1 MNMKKFFTRFATIA
15 MSMAA
20 IFAFVSCEEN
30 KADDGVMP
38 ESDATVEVAVVS
50 KDAQSATFAI
60 TTTKA
65 EAVAYY
71 RTPDTK
77 FIATGDF
84 VFEEGNCTEIE
95 PNTTVN
101 VTMPY
106 LEEMSDY
113 RLVVAARAANG
124 GYTIAYTNVHVPDF
138 ATSLEI
144 SVANVTY
151 SGAEVTVTPDE
162 HTANFKVGIGDG
174 NSTVEQFLAGE
185 VEVLSVTGNEP
196 KVVTL
201 QNLDPETEYVIY
213 AQAFNRENTGSDVVS
228 KKITTLEGPGVD
240 IQVSM
245 ENTIQAYV
253 TYTPNDKCGGVIALA
268 ASASVYYEFAEAFG
282 GEQALLETYYMM
294 DMADYVAAGETK
306 TTMWAMNGECD
317 YEYLVAALVLDEN
330 GEVYDIAHVPFTSP
344 SFDENAPEATV
355 TIELGTNDAAG
366 PQLIYTMGE
375 GTVGYYQSVYTQ
387 LDYDDLVA
395 YGASIDM
402 TEEEYIQQYTAFY
415 GYAMFENDDF
425 VWSLEPD
432 TDYVAV
438 GCPFNKNGIEGY
450 GKMDTLKFKT
460 APAEAVPEATAV
472 REFVTKKATT
482 KRALV
487 CKEQLDAL
495 KK

>member
-1 MNMKKFFTRFATIA
+1 MLINMKKFFTRFATVA
-15 MSMAA
+15 MTLVAA
-20 IFAFVSCEEN
+20 FSFVACDEE
-30 KADDGVMP
+30 KVEEVAV
-38 ESDATVEVAVVS
+38 SDATVEVAVTA

-65 EAVAYY
+65 VAVAYY
-71 RTPDTK
+71 RTDDTK

-84 VFEEGNCTEIE
+84 VFKNGKEVE
-95 PNTTVN
+95 PNTTVS
-101 VTMPY
+101 VSMPY

-113 RLVVAARAANG
+113 RLIVAARAENG
-124 GYTIAYTNVHVPDF
+124 AYTVTNTNVHVPDF
-138 ATSLEI
+138 DA
-144 SVANVTY
+144 SVSIAVENLTY
-151 SGAEVTVTPDE
+151 SGADVVVTPNE
-162 HTANFKVGIGDG
+162 HTAKFVVGIGDA

-185 VEVLSVTGNEP
+185 VETVNGAGSEP
-196 KVVTL
+196 KTVGL
-201 QNLDPETEYVIY
+201 QNLDDETTYIVY
-213 AQAFNRENTGSDVVS
+213 AQAFNRENTGSAVVTA
-228 KKITTLEGPGVD
+228 KVTTLEGPGVD
-240 IQVSM
+240 IQVQM
-245 ENTIQAYV
+245 DNTIQAYV
-253 TYTPNDKCGGVIALA
+253 TYTPNDKCGGVIGLA
-268 ASASVYYEFAEAFG
+268 ASASVYYDFAEAFG
-282 GEQALLETYYMM
+282 GEQALLENYYML
-294 DMADYVAAGETK
+294 DMADVIAAGETK

-330 GEVYDIAHVPFTSP
+330 GNVYDIVHAPFTSP

-387 LDYDDLVA
+387 LDYDELVA
-395 YGASIDM
+395 YGLSIDM

-425 VWSLEPD
+425 VWPLEPD
-432 TDYVAV
+432 TEYVAV

-450 GKMDTLKFKT
+450 GKMATLKFKT
-460 APAEAVPEATAV
+460 APEAEEGAAV
-472 REFVTKKATT
+472 REFVTKRNTV

-487 CKEQLDAL
+487 RKEQLDAL

>member
-1 MNMKKFFTRFATIA
+1 MNMKKFFTRFAAVA
-15 MSMAA
+15 MTLVAA
-20 IFAFVSCEEN
+20 FSFVACEDKVEE
-30 KADDGVMP
+30 VVV
-38 ESDATVEVAVVS
+38 SDATVEVTVTA
-50 KDAQSATFAI
+50 KDATSATFAI

-124 GYTIAYTNVHVPDF
+124 AYTVAYTNVHTPDF
-138 ATSLEI
+138 STSVSIAVENL
-144 SVANVTY
+144 TY
-151 SGAEVTVTPDE
+151 SGADVIVTPSE
-162 HTANFKVGIGDG
+162 HTAKFIVGIGDAT
-174 NSTVEQFLAGE
+174 STVEQFLAGE
-185 VEVLSVTGNEP
+185 IETISANGNEP
-196 KVVTL
+196 KTVGL
-201 QNLDPETEYVIY
+201 QNLDAETDYIVY
-213 AQAFNRENTGSDVVS
+213 AQAFNRENTGSDVVTA
-228 KKITTLEGPGVD
+228 KVTTLEGPGVD
-240 IQVSM
+240 IQVQM
-245 ENTIQAYV
+245 DNTIQAYV

-268 ASASVYYEFAEAFG
+268 ASASVYYDFAEAFG
-282 GEQALLETYYMM
+282 GEQALIETYYMM
-294 DMADYVAAGETK
+294 DMADVIAAGETK

-330 GEVYDIAHVPFTSP
+330 GNVYDIVHAPFTSP

-387 LDYDDLVA
+387 LDYDELVA
-395 YGASIDM
+395 YGLSIDM

-425 VWSLEPD
+425 VWPLDPD
-432 TDYVAV
+432 TEYVAV

-450 GKMDTLKFKT
+450 GKMATLKFKT
-460 APAEAVPEATAV
+460 APAEAEPSAV